1 MKNYKI
7 AVAGTGYV
15 GLSLG
20 VLLSQHHQV
29 VAVDIVQ
36 AKVDMINNKKSPIQD
51 DYIEKYLA
59 EKDLNLTA
67 TLDAKAASTS
77 TGNLVYDIYKTNVE
91 AGNQCIIAYG
101 RQDTKDCLDA
111 YQISNKID
119 YTSHAIWT
127 RITDLNGL
135 GSRYVT
141 KKFLKFVDEYKPDV
155 IHLHPVQTIFNDGC
169 KERAWNRCVRK
180 RKNVRVRY

>member
-1 MKNYKI
+1 MRNYKI

-67 TLDAKAASTS
+67 TLDAKAAYSDADF
-77 TGNLVYDIYKTNVE
+77 VVIAAPTNVYST
-91 AGNQCIIAYG
+91 NH
-101 RQDTKDCLDA
+101 
-111 YQISNKID
+111 ID
-119 YTSHAIWT
+119 VAS
-127 RITDLNGL
+127 
-135 GSRYVT
+135 
-141 KKFLKFVDEYKPDV
+141 P
-155 IHLHPVQTIFNDGC
+155 
-169 KERAWNRCVRK
+169 K
-180 RKNVRVRY
+180 RTCFAHYIGY

>member
-51 DYIEKYLA
+51 DYIEKFLA

-67 TLDAKAASTS
+67 TLDAKAAYSDADF
-77 TGNLVYDIYKTNVE
+77 VVIAAPTNVYSTNHIDV
-91 AGNQCIIAYG
+91 AMSKRTCFAHSTQC
-101 RQDTKDCLDA
+101 
-111 YQISNKID
+111 N
-119 YTSHAIWT
+119 
-127 RITDLNGL
+127 
-135 GSRYVT
+135 
-141 KKFLKFVDEYKPDV
+141 DV
-155 IHLHPVQTIFNDGC
+155 
-169 KERAWNRCVRK
+169 A
-180 RKNVRVRY
+180 

>member
-1 MKNYKI
+1 MRNYKI

-67 TLDAKAASTS
+67 TLDAKVAYSDADFVVIAAP
-77 TGNLVYDIYKTNVE
+77 TNVYST
-91 AGNQCIIAYG
+91 NH
-101 RQDTKDCLDA
+101 
-111 YQISNKID
+111 ID
-119 YTSHAIWT
+119 VASPRRTCFAHYIGH
-127 RITDLNGL
+127 
-135 GSRYVT
+135 
-141 KKFLKFVDEYKPDV
+141 
-155 IHLHPVQTIFNDGC
+155 
-169 KERAWNRCVRK
+169 
-180 RKNVRVRY
+180 

>member
-1 MKNYKI
+1 MRNYKI

-67 TLDAKAASTS
+67 TLDAKAAYSDADF
-77 TGNLVYDIYKTNVE
+77 VVIAAPTNVWSTNRIDV
-91 AGNQCIIAYG
+91 AWSKRTCFVHSTQC
-101 RQDTKDCLDA
+101 
-111 YQISNKID
+111 N
-119 YTSHAIWT
+119 
-127 RITDLNGL
+127 
-135 GSRYVT
+135 
-141 KKFLKFVDEYKPDV
+141 DV
-155 IHLHPVQTIFNDGC
+155 
-169 KERAWNRCVRK
+169 A
-180 RKNVRVRY
+180 

>member
-59 EKDLNLTA
+59 EKELNLTA
-67 TLDAKAASTS
+67 TLDAKAAYSDADF
-77 TGNLVYDIYKTNVE
+77 VVIAAPTNVYST
-91 AGNQCIIAYG
+91 NH
-101 RQDTKDCLDA
+101 
-111 YQISNKID
+111 ID
-119 YTSHAIWT
+119 VAKSKSACFAHYT
-127 RITDLNGL
+127 
-135 GSRYVT
+135 
-141 KKFLKFVDEYKPDV
+141 
-155 IHLHPVQTIFNDGC
+155 GC
-169 KERAWNRCVRK
+169 
-180 RKNVRVRY
+180 